1 MEGGGDLSAIFHLP
15 FAIYHLPFRLLRGS
29 MRALT
34 ATLIVLTATTLVAL
48 QKDERHVYVT
58 ALDKDGTPIVGLKT
72 EHFAIRESG
81 RDRDV
86 LRVEPLHT
94 PMHVAVLV
102 DTSIG
107 EGTPDETFRSSVVA
121 FVERLAAVNHVA
133 VYSFGDRASRASG
146 FTQDVAQL
154 RSATNGMFGWAH
166 QRSHLMDAIDLTTRD
181 FETAESLRP
190 VIIAITSESP
200 EASGRSAGS
209 VIKRLISQSIAFHA
223 VSVAPGG
230 SSRTVG
236 ATAGQGG
243 TGDRVPESSRRL
255 GGMVAAGEGDRE
267 RNQVLQQGTEATGGG
282 RQRVT
287 SVLALGPALGRV
299 ANELANSYK
308 VTFSRPGSAR
318 MQDLQVGLL
327 VDGVTLRATAA
338 PFGTR

>member
-1 MEGGGDLSAIFHLP
+1 MRLYRGSAIVVAMLVS
-15 FAIYHLPFRLLRGS
+15 IG
-29 MRALT
+29 
-34 ATLIVLTATTLVAL
+34 VLGA
-48 QKDERHVYVT
+48 QGKDERHVYVT

-86 LRVEPLHT
+86 LQVEPLSI

-102 DTSIG
+102 DTSLAGGI
-107 EGTPDETFRSSVVA
+107 PDETFRSAVVA

-133 VYSFGDRASRASG
+133 VYSFGDRASRVSG
-146 FTQDVAQL
+146 FTQNAAQL

-166 QRSHLMDAIDLTTRD
+166 QRSHLIDVVDLTIRD
-181 FETAESLRP
+181 FEATESLRP

-209 VIKRLISQSIAFHA
+209 VIKRLIGQSIAFHV
-223 VSVAPGG
+223 VSIAIGG
-230 SSRTVG
+230 SNQTVG
-236 ATAGQGG
+236 ATAGQAGS
-243 TGDRVPESSRRL
+243 GDRIPESSRRL
-255 GGMVAAGEGDRE
+255 RGMVAAGEGDRE
-267 RNQVLQQGTEATGGG
+267 RNQVLQQGTSATGGG
-282 RQRVT
+282 RQRLA
-287 SVLALGPALGRV
+287 SILALGPALARV

-308 VTFSRPGSAR
+308 VTFSRPGNAR